1 MSKIKKVTSQV
12 KVQKVKRFVLSKKNV
27 QETNL
32 VLEFTTKEGKVLTY
46 SPSKVYNQLKDK
58 FEAMNCWHKYGNYT
72 NTNNLPKFVRELDN
86 IV

>member
-1 MSKIKKVTSQV
+1 MSTKKTTSKQI

-27 QETNL
+27 QEKDL
-32 VLEFTTKEGKVLTY
+32 VLEFITKDGKELTY
-46 SPSKVYNQLKDK
+46 SPSKVYEQLKDK